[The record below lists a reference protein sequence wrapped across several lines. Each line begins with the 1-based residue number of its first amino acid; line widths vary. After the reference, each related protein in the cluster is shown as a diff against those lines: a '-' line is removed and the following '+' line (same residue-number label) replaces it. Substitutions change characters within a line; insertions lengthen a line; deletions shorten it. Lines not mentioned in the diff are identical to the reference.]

1 MQTDACMTFRDGSTV
16 GPYEIRER
24 VGVGGMGEVYRAIDS
39 RLNRTVAIKVIPA
52 AAAGDPARRERF
64 RREARTI
71 SSLNHPHI
79 CTIYDVGQHDGV
91 DYLVMEY
98 LEGETLAARLDR
110 CRDHPLPLKEAL
122 RYAIEIADALDQAH
136 RHGVVHRDVKPANIM
151 LTAGG
156 AKLLDFGLAK
166 PCLTG
171 VASAASGDLSPL
183 TDDPVSLTSEGT
195 LVGTLAYMAPE
206 QLEGRE
212 ADPASD
218 LFAFGAVLFEMI
230 AGRPAFEGENG
241 ARIIAAILERTPPA
255 PSELRGDVPPA
266 LDRVIAR
273 CLEKKPDERWQTA
286 HDLLSELQWIAQPT
300 PPAAAIFARR
310 GTRPRARLWF
320 AVAALALVGAVPVVW
335 IARPTPIDAIAILP
349 LVNISGDPQL
359 EYLSDGIA
367 ESLINALSQVP
378 HVKVMSSAS
387 VARYKGRPIDARA
400 IAGELNVQAVL
411 VGKVGEH
418 GETLSISVEMIDG
431 RDNHQIWGQQYS
443 RPLAGIFAIQDEISK
458 EISDKLRI
466 TLTGD
471 AEARVAKRFTQSTE
485 AYELYL
491 KGRYYWNKRMPQDLM
506 RSLEYFKQAINADPQ
521 YALAYAGLAD
531 AYNVL
536 GSVGYDVLPP
546 SDAIPKAK
554 AAAVQA
560 LRLDD
565 QLAEAHAAM
574 GFVLRF
580 EFDRTG
586 AEREHQRSVALN
598 PNYATGRQWLA
609 SHLWTQRR
617 FDEALAQL
625 EQAQA
630 LDPQS
635 ALISLNMGRH
645 FYFARD
651 YDRAIERF
659 QKTLQLDPR
668 TFIAGQLLAMAYVQK
683 GMLDAALTELR
694 QSPAPPGP
702 FLSVFGYVSALKGD
716 RTSAQ
721 RVIADME
728 ALSKHRYIPRYAF
741 ATVYIG
747 LGMRDEA
754 FAQLRRGCLEHSAYL
769 DYLNVEPHLDPLR
782 TDPRFADLLRCVGL
796 SVDVSPVKVAL
807 RAHPAS

>member
-1 MQTDACMTFRDGSTV
+1 MTFREGSAV
-16 GPYEIRER
+16 GPYEIRDR

-79 CTIYDVGQHDGV
+79 CTIYDVGRHDGA
-91 DYLVMEY
+91 DYIVMEY
-98 LEGETLAARLDR
+98 LEGETLAARLGR
-110 CRDHPLPLKEAL
+110 CRDNQLPLKEAL

-156 AKLLDFGLAK
+156 AKLLDFGLATA
-166 PCLTG
+166 CLTG
-171 VASAASGDLSPL
+171 LVPTASGDPSPL
-183 TDDPVSLTSEGT
+183 TDDPASLTAEGT

-206 QLEGRE
+206 QLEGKE

-230 AGRPAFEGENG
+230 SGRQAFEGPNG
-241 ARIIAAILERTPPA
+241 ARIVAAILEATPPA
-255 PSELRGDVPPA
+255 PSALRADVPPA

-273 CLEKKPDERWQTA
+273 CLAKKPDERWQTA
-286 HDLLSELQWIAQPT
+286 RDLLSELKWIAEPASQPAV
-300 PPAAAIFARR
+300 PAVFSRR
-310 GTRPRARLWF
+310 GTRSRARLWF
-320 AVAALALVGAVPVVW
+320 GVAALALLAAVPVVW
-335 IARPTPIDAIAILP
+335 IARPKPIDAIAILP
-349 LVNISGDPQL
+349 LVNVSGDPQL

-367 ESLINALSQVP
+367 ESLISALSQVP

-387 VARYKGRPIDARA
+387 VGRYKGRPIDARA
-400 IAGELNVQAVL
+400 IAKELNVKAVL
-411 VGKVGEH
+411 VGKVGQH
-418 GETLSISVEMIDG
+418 GDTLSISVEMIDG

-443 RPLAGIFAIQDEISK
+443 RPLAGIFAIQEEISK

-471 AEARVAKRFTQSTE
+471 AEARVAKRFTESTE

-491 KGRYYWNKRMPQDLM
+491 KGRYYWNKRTPQDLT
-506 RSLEYFKQAINADPQ
+506 RSLEYFKQAIDADPQ

-536 GSVGYDVLPP
+536 GSAGYDVLPP

-560 LRLDD
+560 LHLDD

-598 PNYATGRQWLA
+598 PNYATGHQWLA

-617 FDEALAQL
+617 FEEALAQL

-630 LDPQS
+630 LDPLS
-635 ALISLNMGRH
+635 PLITFNMGRH

-651 YDRAIERF
+651 YDRAIELF
-659 QKTLQLDPR
+659 QKTLQLDSR
-668 TFIAGQLLAMAYVQK
+668 GFFAGQLLAMVYVQK

-702 FLSVFGYVSALKGD
+702 FLSIFGYVSALKGD
-716 RTSAQ
+716 RTSAL
-721 RVIADME
+721 RVIADLE
-728 ALSKHRYIPRYAF
+728 ALSKRRYIPPYAF
-741 ATVYIG
+741 ATVYVG
-747 LGMRDEA
+747 LGMKDAA
-754 FAQLRRGCLEHSAYL
+754 FKQLQRGCLEHSAYL

-782 TDPRFADLLRCVGL
+782 ADPRFADLVRCVRL
-796 SVDVSPVKVAL
+796 SVDVSPVRVAV
-807 RAHPAS
+807 RGHPAS

>member
-1 MQTDACMTFRDGSTV
+1 MTFRDGSSV
-16 GPYEIRER
+16 GPYEIRAR

-39 RLNRTVAIKVIPA
+39 RLNRTVAIKVLLA
-52 AAAGDPARRERF
+52 AAAGDPAQRERF

-79 CTIYDVGQHDGV
+79 CTIYDVGQHNGV

-98 LEGETLAARLDR
+98 LEGETLAARLR
-110 CRDHPLPLKEAL
+110 RYRDQPLPLKEAL
-122 RYAIEIADALDQAH
+122 RFAIEIADALDQAH

-166 PCLTG
+166 ACFTG
-171 VASAASGDLSPL
+171 LVPASGDPSPPI
-183 TDDPVSLTSEGT
+183 DEPASLTAEGT
-195 LVGTLAYMAPE
+195 LVGTVAYMAPE
-206 QLEGRE
+206 QLEGKE

-218 LFAFGAVLFEMI
+218 LFAFGAVLFEMV
-230 AGRPAFEGENG
+230 AGRPAFEGPNL
-241 ARIIAAILERTPPA
+241 ARIAAAVLDWTPPA
-255 PSELRGDVPPA
+255 TSELRDDVPPA
-266 LDRVIAR
+266 LDHVIAK
-273 CLEKKPDERWQTA
+273 CLAKKPDERWQTA
-286 HDLLSELQWIAQPT
+286 RDVLSELKWIAE
-300 PPAAAIFARR
+300 PAVVARR
-310 GTRPRARLWF
+310 KRSRARLWF
-320 AVAALALVGAVPVVW
+320 GAAALALLGAAPVVW
-335 IARPTPIDAIAILP
+335 IARPKPIDAIAILP
-349 LVNISGDPQL
+349 LVNVSGDPGL

-367 ESLINALSQVP
+367 ESLISALSQVP
-378 HVKVMSSAS
+378 HVRVMSSAS
-387 VARYKGRPIDARA
+387 VGRYKGLPIDARA
-400 IAGELNVQAVL
+400 VASELHVKAVL
-411 VGKVGEH
+411 VGKVGQH
-418 GETLSISVEMIDG
+418 GDTLSISVEMIDG
-431 RDNHQIWGQQYS
+431 RDNHQIWGRQYS
-443 RPLAGIFAIQDEISK
+443 RPLSGIFAIQEEISK
-458 EISDKLRI
+458 EISDNLRL

-471 AEARVAKRFTQSTE
+471 AEARVAKRFTESTE

-536 GSVGYDVLPP
+536 GSVGYDVLSP

-560 LRLDD
+560 IDLDD

-586 AEREHQRSVALN
+586 AEREHRRSVALN
-598 PNYATGRQWLA
+598 PNYATGHQWLA

-617 FDEALAQL
+617 FDEALAEL

-630 LDPQS
+630 LDPLS
-635 ALISLNMGRH
+635 PLISLNMGRH

-659 QKTLQLDPR
+659 QKTLQLDSR
-668 TFIAGQLLAMAYVQK
+668 QLFAGQLLAMAYVQK
-683 GMLDAALTELR
+683 GMPDAALTQLR
-694 QSPAPPGP
+694 QFPAPPGP
-702 FLSVFGYVSALKGD
+702 WLSVFGYVSALKGD
-716 RTSAQ
+716 RTSAL
-721 RVIADME
+721 RVIADLE
-728 ALSKHRYIPRYAF
+728 ALSKRRYIPPYAF
-741 ATVYIG
+741 ATVYVG
-747 LGMRDEA
+747 LGMKDEA
-754 FAQLRRGCLEHSAYL
+754 FKQLERGCLEHSAYL
-769 DYLNVEPHLDPLR
+769 DYLNVEPHMDPLR
-782 TDPRFADLLRCVGL
+782 ADARFADLLRCVHL
-796 SVDVSPVKVAL
+796 SDVPPVRVAV